1 MISGSKNLLIGGIL
15 LLLILGSGWVIRK
28 MEKSIEYQPA
38 AEHSPDYYLNH
49 FTAVTMGDNGK
60 PDKRLSADKMVH
72 FPDDDT
78 TELSKPKMTI
88 YDENRPPW
96 EVRSETG
103 WVSGD
108 KELVLLQG
116 KVKIER
122 PAAPGIRPL
131 QIITSDLRVQPKNN
145 YAETD
150 ADAHAKSRDDWVES
164 TGMQIWF
171 AQPIRVKLLAKVR
184 GRYEIE

>member
-1 MISGSKNLLIGGIL
+1 VITSSRNLLIGSVL
-15 LLLILGSGWVIRK
+15 LLLILGSGWLSRTI
-28 MEKSIEYQPA
+28 EKEIEYPPA
-38 AEHSPDYYLNH
+38 VQHTPDYYLNR
-49 FTAVTMGDNGK
+49 FTADTMDENGK

-78 TELSKPKMTI
+78 TELSKPRMTI
-88 YDENRPPW
+88 YDADRPPW
-96 EVRSETG
+96 KIRSETG

-116 KVKIER
+116 KVNIDR
-122 PAAPGIRPL
+122 SAAPGIRPMH
-131 QIITSDLRVQPKNN
+131 IITSDLRVQPKNN

-150 ADAHAKSRDDWVES
+150 ADARANSRDDWIES

-171 AQPIRVKLLAKVR
+171 AEPIRVKLLAKVR

>member
-1 MISGSKNLLIGGIL
+1 MIAGSRNLLIGSIL
-15 LLLILGSGWVIRK
+15 LFLILGSGWLNRAT
-28 MEKSIEYQPA
+28 EKNIEYQPA
-38 AEHSPDYYLNH
+38 NLHSPDYYLNH
-49 FTAVTMGDNGK
+49 FSAVTMGENGK
-60 PDKRLSADKMVH
+60 PDKRLAADRMVH

-88 YDENRPPW
+88 YDDGRPPW
-96 EVRSETG
+96 KVRSDTG

-116 KVKIER
+116 KVNIDR
-122 PAAPGIRPL
+122 AAAPGIRPMH
-131 QIITSDLRVQPKNN
+131 IITSDLRVQPKNN

-150 ADAHAKSRDDWVES
+150 TDVHTKSRNDWLES
-164 TGMQIWF
+164 IGMQIWF